1 MNHLTALLRFAV
13 LSCPVLVRALLVMM
27 LCAGA
32 GPLRAQQAEGGW
44 VHALSLLA
52 PPKYGPQ
59 FQHFDYVNKDAPQ
72 GGVVR
77 MGAQGGFDNFNPVVA
92 ALKGQLDAGV
102 SLVYESLTMFS
113 LDEVMASYGM
123 LAEAMRVAP
132 DASSVSYR
140 LRAGARW
147 HDGKPVTP
155 DDVVFSFNA
164 FKTYSPQHAL
174 YYAHVRKAEKTGER
188 EVTFS
193 FDETG
198 NWELPQIVGHFL
210 IFPRHHWEGV
220 GPDGKKRD
228 ISQTTLEPPM
238 GSGPYRLKSFSA
250 PHSTV
255 YEQVPDY
262 WGKEVP
268 ARRGM
273 FNFAEQRFEYFR
285 DSTVLLEAFKG
296 DQIDFRAENI
306 AKNWATAYDFPAVKD
321 GRVKR
326 EEFEQRATGRM
337 QAFVFNLRRDSF
349 KDQRVR
355 RAFNLA
361 FDFEEMN
368 KTVFYGQY
376 KRISS
381 FFEGSDLAAR
391 GLPEGREKEV
401 LQSLAALMPE
411 TMLQTVLT
419 TPYTNPVAG
428 SPEAVRNNLREAD
441 RLLKEAGYN
450 LKDGKRINP
459 AGQPFKIELLAYDS
473 SFERV
478 LLFFKPSLER
488 LGITVTVR
496 IVDPSQYENRMRNFD
511 FDMTT
516 GLWVQSLSP
525 GNEQREYWGSKA
537 ATREGSRNTIG
548 IQNSAIDALIDKLV
562 FAKSREEQSAVVKA
576 LDRVLLA
583 NDYVVPQ
590 WTYNYERTARW
601 DRFAHPEVMPLYGA
615 SGFPTIWWYDAEL
628 AKRTGK
634 GG

>member
-1 MNHLTALLRFAV
+1 MMTQTRNSGFLSLIKPLVIGFGLLAG
-13 LSCPVLVRALLVMM
+13 LV
-27 LCAGA
+27 CA
-32 GPLRAQQAEGGW
+32 PLQAQEAGGW
-44 VHALSLLA
+44 THALSLLA
-52 PPKYGPQ
+52 APKYGPD
-59 FQHFDYVNKDAPQ
+59 FKHFDYVNPDAPQ

-92 ALKGQLDAGV
+92 GVKGQLDAGIG
-102 SLVYESLTMFS
+102 LVYETLAVPSQ
-113 LDEVMASYGM
+113 DEVMASYGL
-123 LAEAMRVAP
+123 LAEAMRVSP
-132 DASSVSYR
+132 DITSVTYR
-140 LRAGARW
+140 LRAAARW

-155 DDVVFSFNA
+155 EDVVFSFNS
-164 FKTYSPQHAL
+164 FKTYSPQYAF
-174 YYAHVRKAEKTGER
+174 YYAHVSKAEKTAER
-188 EVTFS
+188 EVTFF
-193 FDETG
+193 FDQPG
-198 NWELPQIVGHFL
+198 NRELPQIVGQFQIL
-210 IFPRHHWEGV
+210 PRHHWEGI

-228 ISQTTLEPPM
+228 ISQTTLEPPL
-238 GSGPYRLKSFSA
+238 GSGPYRLKTASA

-255 YEQVPDY
+255 YEQVAGY
-262 WGKEVP
+262 WGKHVP

-285 DSTVLLEAFKG
+285 DTTVLLEAFKG
-296 DQIDFRAENI
+296 DQIDFRAENS
-306 AKNWATAYDFPAVKD
+306 AKNWSTAYDFPAAKD

-326 EEFEQRATGRM
+326 EEFQQRASGRM
-337 QAFVFNLRRDSF
+337 QAFVFNLRREPF

-391 GLPEGREKEV
+391 GLPEGLEKEV
-401 LQSLAALMPE
+401 LESLRGPLPDA
-411 TMLQTVLT
+411 MLANLLT
-419 TPYTNPVAG
+419 TPYTNPTTG

-441 RLLKEAGYN
+441 KLLKEAGFAI
-450 LKDGKRINP
+450 KDGKRINA
-459 AGQPFKIELLAYDS
+459 AGQPFKVELLAYDS

-488 LGITVTVR
+488 LGITVSVR

-516 GLWVQSLSP
+516 DLWAQSLSP

-537 ATREGSRNTIG
+537 ATREGSRNTTG
-548 IQNSAIDALIDKLV
+548 IQNAAVDVLIDRLV
-562 FAKSREEQSAVVKA
+562 FAKSREEQVAVTKV

-583 NDYVVPQ
+583 HDYVVPQ

-601 DRFAHPEVMPLYGA
+601 DRFAHPQVLPLYGA
-615 SGFPTIWWYDAEL
+615 SAFPSIWWYDAEL
-628 AKRTGK
+628 AKRSGK